1 MFFEQMHKSWQV
13 ALADQRPLL
22 ERIEVDLRP
31 IFSQIAPAPQLVCRA
46 FEMPID
52 EVRVLLLGQ
61 DPYPTA
67 GDAVGLAFAISAGHA
82 LPRSLRNIMTELA
95 TDIPSATHSGDLSR
109 WSEQGVLLLNRHL
122 TTGLGS
128 AGSHIGL
135 GWQEFTDAAV
145 RALAQHHGR
154 DLVAVLWGNQARTA
168 QPLLGAAQIV
178 ASAHP
183 SPLSAHRGFFG
194 SKPFSQVNQALEKVG
209 REPIDWSC

>member
-13 ALADQRPLL
+13 ALAEQRPLL

-31 IFSQIAPAPQLVCRA
+31 IFSQIAPPPKLVCRA

-52 EVRVLLLGQ
+52 EVKVLLLGQ
-61 DPYPTA
+61 DPFPTA
-67 GDAVGLAFAISAGHA
+67 GDAVGLAFAVAAGQA

-95 TDIPSATHSGDLSR
+95 SDIPTASHTGDLSR
-109 WSEQGVLLLNRHL
+109 WSAQGVLLLNRHL
-122 TTGLGS
+122 TTGLGA

-154 DLVAVLWGNQARTA
+154 ALVAVLWGNQARTA
-168 QPLLGAAQIV
+168 LPLLGPAQIV

-209 REPIDWSC
+209 RKPIDWSC

>member
-13 ALADQRPLL
+13 ALAAQRPLL

-31 IFSQIAPAPQLVCRA
+31 IFSQIAPAPELVCRA

-61 DPYPTA
+61 DPYPTD
-67 GDAVGLAFAISAGHA
+67 GDAVGLAFAVAAGRA
-82 LPRSLRNIMTELA
+82 LPRSLRNIMVELA
-95 TDIPSATHSGDLSR
+95 SDVPEPSHAGDLSR
-109 WSEQGVLLLNRHL
+109 WSKQGVLLLNRHL

>member
-1 MFFEQMHKSWQV
+1 MFFEQMHKTWQV
-13 ALADQRPLL
+13 ALAAQRPLL

-31 IFSQIAPAPQLVCRA
+31 IFSQIAPAPELVCRA

-67 GDAVGLAFAISAGHA
+67 GDAVGLAFAVAAGRA
-82 LPRSLRNIMTELA
+82 LPRSLCNIMVELA
-95 TDIPSATHSGDLSR
+95 SDVPKASHSGDLSR
-109 WSEQGVLLLNRHL
+109 WCEQGVLLLNRHL

-145 RALAQHHGR
+145 QALAQHHGR

>member
-168 QPLLGAAQIV
+168 QPLLGASQIV

>member
-1 MFFEQMHKSWQV
+1 MFFEQMHESWQL

-22 ERIEVDLRP
+22 ERIELDLRP
-31 IFSQIAPAPQLVCRA
+31 VFSHIAPAPELVCRA
-46 FEMPID
+46 FEMPLD
-52 EVRVLLLGQ
+52 DVRVLLLGQ
-61 DPYPTA
+61 DPYPTE
-67 GDAVGLAFAISAGHA
+67 GDAVGLAFAIAPGRA
-82 LPRSLRNIMTELA
+82 QPRSLRNIMTELA
-95 TDIPSATHSGDLSR
+95 SDLPNATNSGDLSR
-109 WSEQGVLLLNRHL
+109 WVDQGVMLLNRHL
-122 TTGLGS
+122 TTNLGS

-168 QPLLGAAQIV
+168 QQLLGAAQIV

-194 SKPFSQVNQALEKVG
+194 SRPFSQVNQALEKVG

>member
-1 MFFEQMHKSWQV
+1 MFFEQMHKSWQI
-13 ALADQRPLL
+13 ALADQRPIL
-22 ERIEVDLRP
+22 ERIERDLRP
-31 IFSQIAPAPQLVCRA
+31 VFSHIAPRPELVCRA

-61 DPYPTA
+61 DPYPTP
-67 GDAVGLAFAISAGHA
+67 GDAFGLAFAIAPNRS
-82 LPRSLRNIMTELA
+82 LPRSLRNIMTELSEDLPGA
-95 TDIPSATHSGDLSR
+95 SSSGDLSR
-109 WSEQGVLLLNRHL
+109 WTRQGVLLLNRHL
-122 TTGLGS
+122 TTGLGA

-154 DLVAVLWGNQARTA
+154 GLVALLWGNQARTA
-168 QPLLGAAQIV
+168 QQLLGQAQIV

-194 SKPFSQVNQALEKVG
+194 SRPFSQANQALVKAG

>member
-1 MFFEQMHKSWQV
+1 MFFEQMHESWRV
-13 ALADQRPLL
+13 ALADQRALL
-22 ERIEVDLRP
+22 ERIEVALRP
-31 IFSQIAPAPQLVCRA
+31 IFSQIAPTPELVCRA

-52 EVRVLLLGQ
+52 QVRVLLLGQ
-61 DPYPTA
+61 DPYPTP
-67 GDAVGLAFAISAGHA
+67 GDAVGLAFAIAAGRP
-82 LPRSLRNIMTELA
+82 LPRSLRNIMVELA
-95 TDIPSATHSGDLSR
+95 SDIPTASHAGDLSR
-109 WSEQGVLLLNRHL
+109 WAEQGVLLLNRHL

-135 GWQEFTDAAV
+135 GWQDFTDAAV

-168 QPLLGAAQIV
+168 LPLLGAAQVV

-194 SKPFSQVNQALEKVG
+194 SRPFSQVNQALEMAG
-209 REPIDWSC
+209 REHIDWSC

>member
-31 IFSQIAPAPQLVCRA
+31 FFSKIAPAPQLVCRA

-67 GDAVGLAFAISAGHA
+67 GDAVGLAFAIAPGRV

-95 TDIPSATHSGDLSR
+95 TDIPSATHTGDLSR
-109 WSEQGVLLLNRHL
+109 WSEQGVMLLNRHL
-122 TTGLGS
+122 TTGLSS

-145 RALAQHHGR
+145 RALAQHLGR

-168 QPLLGAAQIV
+168 QPLLGASQIV

>member
-13 ALADQRPLL
+13 TLANQRPLL
-22 ERIEVDLRP
+22 ERIELDLRP
-31 IFSQIAPAPQLVCRA
+31 IFSHIAPAPELVCRA

-52 EVRVLLLGQ
+52 EVKVLLLGQ

-67 GDAVGLAFAISAGHA
+67 GDAVGLAFAVAA
-82 LPRSLRNIMTELA
+82 DRVLPRSLRNIMTELA
-95 TDIPSATHSGDLSR
+95 VDIPAASHLGDLSR
-109 WSEQGVLLLNRHL
+109 WTQQGVMLLNRHL
-122 TTGLGS
+122 TTAIGA

-168 QPLLGAAQIV
+168 STLLGAAQVV

-194 SKPFSQVNQALEKVG
+194 SKPFSQVNLALEKVG

>member
-13 ALADQRPLL
+13 ALAENRPLL

-31 IFSQIAPAPQLVCRA
+31 IFSQIAPAPELVCRA

-61 DPYPTA
+61 DPYPTD
-67 GDAVGLAFAISAGHA
+67 GHAVGLAFAVAAGHA

-95 TDIPSATHSGDLSR
+95 SDVPAATHTGDLSR
-109 WSEQGVLLLNRHL
+109 WSEQGVMLLNRHL

>member
-13 ALADQRPLL
+13 ALAAQRPLL

-31 IFSQIAPAPQLVCRA
+31 IFSQIAPAPDLVCRA

-61 DPYPTA
+61 DPYPTD
-67 GDAVGLAFAISAGHA
+67 GDAVGLAFAVAAGRA
-82 LPRSLRNIMTELA
+82 LPRSLRNIMVELA
-95 TDIPSATHSGDLSR
+95 SDVPAASHAGDLSR
-109 WSEQGVLLLNRHL
+109 WSKQGVLLLNRHL

-135 GWQEFTDAAV
+135 GWQDFTDAAV

-168 QPLLGAAQIV
+168 QRLLGAAQIV

>member
-13 ALADQRPLL
+13 ALAAQRPLL

-31 IFSQIAPAPQLVCRA
+31 IFSQIAPAPELVCRA

-61 DPYPTA
+61 DPYPTD
-67 GDAVGLAFAISAGHA
+67 GDAVGLAFAVAAGRA
-82 LPRSLRNIMTELA
+82 LPRSLRNIMVELA
-95 TDIPSATHSGDLSR
+95 SDVPEASHAGDLSR
-109 WSEQGVLLLNRHL
+109 WSKQGVLLLNRHL

>member
-31 IFSQIAPAPQLVCRA
+31 IFSQIAPAPELVCRA

-61 DPYPTA
+61 DPYPTD
-67 GDAVGLAFAISAGHA
+67 GDAVGLAFAIAPGRA

-95 TDIPSATHSGDLSR
+95 SDVPAATHTGDLSR
-109 WSEQGVLLLNRHL
+109 WSEQGVMLLNRHL

>member
-31 IFSQIAPAPQLVCRA
+31 FFSKIAPAPQLVCRA

>member
-1 MFFEQMHKSWQV
+1 MFFEQMHESWQV
-13 ALADQRPLL
+13 ALADQRALL

-31 IFSQIAPAPQLVCRA
+31 IFSQIAPTPELVCRA
-46 FEMPID
+46 FEMPLD

-61 DPYPTA
+61 DPYPTP
-67 GDAVGLAFAISAGHA
+67 GDAVGLAFAIASGRP
-82 LPRSLRNIMTELA
+82 LPRSLRNIMFELA
-95 TDIPSATHSGDLSR
+95 SDIPTASHSGDLSR
-109 WSEQGVLLLNRHL
+109 WAEQGVLLLNRHL
-122 TTGLGS
+122 SAGIGS

-135 GWQEFTDAAV
+135 GWQDFTDAAV

-168 QPLLGAAQIV
+168 QPLLGAAQVV

-194 SKPFSQVNQALEKVG
+194 SRPFSQVNQALEKVG
-209 REPIDWSC
+209 REQIDWSC

>member
-1 MFFEQMHKSWQV
+1 MFFEQMHESWRV
-13 ALADQRPLL
+13 ALADQRALL

-31 IFSQIAPAPQLVCRA
+31 IFSQLAPTPELVCRA

-52 EVRVLLLGQ
+52 DVRVLLLGQ
-61 DPYPTA
+61 DPYPTP
-67 GDAVGLAFAISAGHA
+67 GDAVGLAFAIAPGRP
-82 LPRSLRNIMTELA
+82 LPRSLRNIMVELA
-95 TDIPSATHSGDLSR
+95 SDIPTASHAGDLSR
-109 WSEQGVLLLNRHL
+109 WAEQGVLLLNRHL
-122 TTGLGS
+122 TTGIGN

-135 GWQEFTDAAV
+135 GWQDFTDAAV

-168 QPLLGAAQIV
+168 LPLLGAAQVV

-194 SKPFSQVNQALEKVG
+194 SRPFSQVNQALEMAG
-209 REPIDWSC
+209 REHIDWSC

>member
-13 ALADQRPLL
+13 ALAAQRPLL
-22 ERIEVDLRP
+22 EHIEVDLRQ
-31 IFSQIAPAPQLVCRA
+31 IFSQIAPAPELVCRA

-61 DPYPTA
+61 DPYPTD
-67 GDAVGLAFAISAGHA
+67 GDAVGLAFAVAAGRA
-82 LPRSLRNIMTELA
+82 LPRSLRNIMVELA
-95 TDIPSATHSGDLSR
+95 SDVPEASHAGDLSR
-109 WSEQGVLLLNRHL
+109 WSKQGVLLLNRHL

>member
-1 MFFEQMHKSWQV
+1 MFFEQMHESWQL

-22 ERIEVDLRP
+22 ERIELDLRP
-31 IFSQIAPAPQLVCRA
+31 VFSHIAPAPELVCRA
-46 FEMPID
+46 FEMPLD
-52 EVRVLLLGQ
+52 DVRVLLLGQ
-61 DPYPTA
+61 DPYPTS
-67 GDAVGLAFAISAGHA
+67 GDAVGLAFAIAPSRS
-82 LPRSLRNIMTELA
+82 LPRSLRNMMTELA
-95 TDIPSATHSGDLSR
+95 SDLPTASNSGDLTR
-109 WSEQGVLLLNRHL
+109 WAEQGVMLLNRHL
-122 TTGLGS
+122 TTNLGN

-145 RALAQHHGR
+145 RALAQHHGS

>member
-31 IFSQIAPAPQLVCRA
+31 IFSQIAPAPELVCRA

-67 GDAVGLAFAISAGHA
+67 GDAVGLAFAIAPGRA

-95 TDIPSATHSGDLSR
+95 SDIPAATHTGDLSR
-109 WSEQGVLLLNRHL
+109 WSEQGVMLLNRHL
-122 TTGLGS
+122 TTGLSS

>member
-13 ALADQRPLL
+13 ALAAQRPLL

-31 IFSQIAPAPQLVCRA
+31 VFSQIAPSPELVCRA

-67 GDAVGLAFAISAGHA
+67 GDAVGLAFAIASGRA
-82 LPRSLRNIMTELA
+82 LPRSLRNIMAELA
-95 TDIPSATHSGDLSR
+95 TDIPTATHSGNLSSWR
-109 WSEQGVLLLNRHL
+109 EQGVMLLNRHL
-122 TTGLGS
+122 TTGLGN

-145 RALAQHHGR
+145 RALAQHHGAA
-154 DLVAVLWGNQARTA
+154 LVAVLWGNQARTA
-168 QPLLGAAQIV
+168 QRLLGAAQTL

>member
-1 MFFEQMHKSWQV
+1 MFFEQMHESWRV
-13 ALADQRPLL
+13 SLADQRALL

-31 IFSQIAPAPQLVCRA
+31 IFSQIAPTPELVCRA

-61 DPYPTA
+61 DPYPTP
-67 GDAVGLAFAISAGHA
+67 GDAVGLAFAIAPGRP
-82 LPRSLRNIMTELA
+82 LPRSLRNIMVELGN
-95 TDIPSATHSGDLSR
+95 DIPTASHAGDLSR
-109 WSEQGVLLLNRHL
+109 WAEQGVLLLNRHL
-122 TTGLGS
+122 TTGIGN

-135 GWQEFTDAAV
+135 GWQDFTDAAV

-168 QPLLGAAQIV
+168 LPLLGATQVV

-194 SKPFSQVNQALEKVG
+194 SRPFSQVNQALEKVG

>member
-1 MFFEQMHKSWQV
+1 MFFEQMHESWRV
-13 ALADQRPLL
+13 ALADQRALL

-31 IFSQIAPAPQLVCRA
+31 IFSQLAPTPELVCRA

-52 EVRVLLLGQ
+52 DVRVLLLGQ
-61 DPYPTA
+61 DPYPTP
-67 GDAVGLAFAISAGHA
+67 GDAVGLAFAIAPGRP
-82 LPRSLRNIMTELA
+82 LPRSLRNIMVELA
-95 TDIPSATHSGDLSR
+95 SDIPTASHAGDLSR
-109 WSEQGVLLLNRHL
+109 WAEQGVLLLNRHL
-122 TTGLGS
+122 TTGIGN

-135 GWQEFTDAAV
+135 GWQDFTDAAV

-168 QPLLGAAQIV
+168 LPLLGAAQVV

-194 SKPFSQVNQALEKVG
+194 SRPFSQVNQALEKAG
-209 REPIDWSC
+209 REHIDWSC

>member
-1 MFFEQMHKSWQV
+1 MFFEQMHESWRV
-13 ALADQRPLL
+13 ALADQRALL

-31 IFSQIAPAPQLVCRA
+31 IFSQIAPTPELVCRA

-52 EVRVLLLGQ
+52 QVRVLLLGQ
-61 DPYPTA
+61 DPYPTP
-67 GDAVGLAFAISAGHA
+67 GDAVGLAFAIAAGRP
-82 LPRSLRNIMTELA
+82 LPRSLRNIMVELA
-95 TDIPSATHSGDLSR
+95 SDIPSASHSGDLSR
-109 WSEQGVLLLNRHL
+109 WAEQGVLLLNRHL

-135 GWQEFTDAAV
+135 GWQDFTDAAV

-168 QPLLGAAQIV
+168 QPLLGAAQVV

-194 SKPFSQVNQALEKVG
+194 SRPFSQVNQALEKAG
-209 REPIDWSC
+209 REHIDWSC

>member
-1 MFFEQMHKSWQV
+1 MFFEQMHESWRF
-13 ALADQRPLL
+13 ALSDQRPLL

-31 IFSQIAPAPQLVCRA
+31 IFSQIAPTPELVCRA

-67 GDAVGLAFAISAGHA
+67 GDAIGLAFAIAPGRP
-82 LPRSLRNIMTELA
+82 LPRSLRNIMVELA
-95 TDIPSATHSGDLSR
+95 SDIPSASHSGDLSR
-109 WSEQGVLLLNRHL
+109 WAEQGVLLLNRHL

-135 GWQEFTDAAV
+135 GWQDFTDAAV

-154 DLVAVLWGNQARTA
+154 DLVAVLWGNHARTA
-168 QPLLGAAQIV
+168 QQLLGAAQIV

>member
-1 MFFEQMHKSWQV
+1 MFFEQMHESWRF
-13 ALADQRPLL
+13 ALSDQRPLL

-31 IFSQIAPAPQLVCRA
+31 IFSQIAPTPELVCRA

-67 GDAVGLAFAISAGHA
+67 GDAIGLAFAIAPGRP
-82 LPRSLRNIMTELA
+82 LPRSLRNIMVELA
-95 TDIPSATHSGDLSR
+95 SDIPSASHSGDLSR
-109 WSEQGVLLLNRHL
+109 WAEQGVLLLNRHL

-135 GWQEFTDAAV
+135 GWQDFTDAAV

>member
-1 MFFEQMHKSWQV
+1 MFFEQMHESWRV
-13 ALADQRPLL
+13 ALADQRALL

-31 IFSQIAPAPQLVCRA
+31 ILSQIAPTPELVCRA

-52 EVRVLLLGQ
+52 QVRVLLLGQ
-61 DPYPTA
+61 DPYPTP
-67 GDAVGLAFAISAGHA
+67 GDAVGLAFAIAPGRP
-82 LPRSLRNIMTELA
+82 LPRSLRNIMVELA
-95 TDIPSATHSGDLSR
+95 SDIPTASHAGDLSR
-109 WSEQGVLLLNRHL
+109 WAEEGVLLLNRHL
-122 TTGLGS
+122 TTGIGN

-135 GWQEFTDAAV
+135 GWQDFTDAAV

-168 QPLLGAAQIV
+168 LPLLGAAQVV

-194 SKPFSQVNQALEKVG
+194 SRPFSQVNQALEMAG
-209 REPIDWSC
+209 REHIDWSC

>member
-1 MFFEQMHKSWQV
+1 MFFEQMHESWRV
-13 ALADQRPLL
+13 SLADQRALL

-31 IFSQIAPAPQLVCRA
+31 IFSQIAPTPELVCRA

-61 DPYPTA
+61 DPYPTP
-67 GDAVGLAFAISAGHA
+67 GDAVGLAFAIAPGRP
-82 LPRSLRNIMTELA
+82 LPRSLRNIMVELGN
-95 TDIPSATHSGDLSR
+95 DIPTASNSGDLSR
-109 WSEQGVLLLNRHL
+109 WAEQGVLLLNRHL

-128 AGSHIGL
+128 AGSHVGL
-135 GWQEFTDAAV
+135 GWQDFTDAAV

-168 QPLLGAAQIV
+168 LPLLGAAQVV

-194 SKPFSQVNQALEKVG
+194 SRPFSQVNQALEKVG

>member
-13 ALADQRPLL
+13 ALTGQRPLL

-67 GDAVGLAFAISAGHA
+67 GDAVGLAFAIAAGRA
-82 LPRSLRNIMTELA
+82 LPRSLRNIMAELA
-95 TDIPSATHSGDLSR
+95 TDIPTATRSGNLSS
-109 WSEQGVLLLNRHL
+109 WSEQGVMLLNRHL
-122 TTGLGS
+122 TTGLGA

-168 QPLLGAAQIV
+168 QRLLGAAQIV

>member
-1 MFFEQMHKSWQV
+1 MFFEQMHESWQV
-13 ALADQRPLL
+13 ALADQRALL

-31 IFSQIAPAPQLVCRA
+31 IFSQIAPTPELVCRA

-61 DPYPTA
+61 DPYPTP
-67 GDAVGLAFAISAGHA
+67 GDAVGLAFAIAPGRA
-82 LPRSLRNIMTELA
+82 LPRSLRNIMTELVA
-95 TDIPSATHSGDLSR
+95 DVPAATHSGDLSR
-109 WSEQGVLLLNRHL
+109 WAEQGVMLLNRHL

>member
-1 MFFEQMHKSWQV
+1 MFFEQMHESWQV
-13 ALADQRPLL
+13 ALAEQRLLL
-22 ERIEVDLRP
+22 ERIELDLRP
-31 IFSQIAPAPQLVCRA
+31 IFSHISPAPELVCRA
-46 FEMPID
+46 FEMPLN

-61 DPYPTA
+61 DPYPTS
-67 GDAVGLAFAISAGHA
+67 GDAVGLAFAIAPSRS
-82 LPRSLRNIMTELA
+82 LPRSLRNMMTELA
-95 TDIPSATHSGDLSR
+95 SDLPTASNSGDLTR
-109 WSEQGVLLLNRHL
+109 WAEQGVMLLNRHL
-122 TTGLGS
+122 TTNLGN

-168 QPLLGAAQIV
+168 QQLLGAAQIV

-194 SKPFSQVNQALEKVG
+194 SRPFSQVNQALEKVG

>member
-13 ALADQRPLL
+13 ALAENRPLL

-31 IFSQIAPAPQLVCRA
+31 IFSQIAPAPELVCRA

-61 DPYPTA
+61 DPYPTD
-67 GDAVGLAFAISAGHA
+67 GHAVGLAFAVAAGHA
-82 LPRSLRNIMTELA
+82 LPRSLRHIMTELA
-95 TDIPSATHSGDLSR
+95 RDVPAATHTGDLSR
-109 WSEQGVLLLNRHL
+109 WSEQGVMLLNRHL

>member
-13 ALADQRPLL
+13 ALANHRPLL
-22 ERIEVDLRP
+22 ERIELDLRP
-31 IFSQIAPAPQLVCRA
+31 IFSHIAPAPELVCRA

-52 EVRVLLLGQ
+52 EVKVLLLGQ

-67 GDAVGLAFAISAGHA
+67 GDAVGLAFAVAA
-82 LPRSLRNIMTELA
+82 DRVLPRSLRNIMIELA
-95 TDIPSATHSGDLSR
+95 ADIPAASHLGDLSR
-109 WSEQGVLLLNRHL
+109 WSEQGVMLLNRHL
-122 TTGLGS
+122 TTAIGA

-168 QPLLGAAQIV
+168 QHLLEAAQVV

-194 SKPFSQVNQALEKVG
+194 SKPFSQVNLALEKVG

>member
-1 MFFEQMHKSWQV
+1 MFFEQMHKTWQV
-13 ALADQRPLL
+13 ALAAQRPLL

-31 IFSQIAPAPQLVCRA
+31 IFSQIAPAPELVCRA

-61 DPYPTA
+61 DPYPTE
-67 GDAVGLAFAISAGHA
+67 GDAVGLAFAVAAGRA
-82 LPRSLRNIMTELA
+82 LPRSLRNIMVELA
-95 TDIPSATHSGDLSR
+95 SDVPEASHAGDLSR
-109 WSEQGVLLLNRHL
+109 WSKQGVLLLNRHL

>member
-1 MFFEQMHKSWQV
+1 MFFEQMHESWRV
-13 ALADQRPLL
+13 ALADQRALL

-31 IFSQIAPAPQLVCRA
+31 IFSQIAPTPELVCRA

-61 DPYPTA
+61 DPYPTP
-67 GDAVGLAFAISAGHA
+67 GDAVGLAFAIAPA
-82 LPRSLRNIMTELA
+82 RPLPRSLRNIMVELA
-95 TDIPSATHSGDLSR
+95 SDIPTASHSGDLSR
-109 WSEQGVLLLNRHL
+109 WAEQGVLLLNRHL

-135 GWQEFTDAAV
+135 GWQDFTDAAV

-168 QPLLGAAQIV
+168 QPLLGAAQVV

-194 SKPFSQVNQALEKVG
+194 SRPFSQVNQALEKAG